1 MATSAFHAL
10 TNIVALFWD
19 VGEVPLAVMHAD
31 KAGFQSCGAAKIA
44 VSMGLLARMMIR
56 FKNNQEY
63 PVIGANGSPLKAR
76 KERSP
81 EVG

>member
-1 MATSAFHAL
+1 
-10 TNIVALFWD
+10 
-19 VGEVPLAVMHAD
+19 
-31 KAGFQSCGAAKIA
+31 
-44 VSMGLLARMMIR
+44 MIC
-56 FKNNQEY
+56 FKNNQKY